1 MSDNDSVRA
10 HEPHQQEEPRTEPVL
25 PDSISVGCADLPP
38 GLRRGRY
45 FQRLRYLEVSGT
57 RAQLPKVRVLRQW
70 HEDAGERGHFGLL
83 APQLITDRPGP
94 KGYPRST
101 ARHTPEQLALAGGFR
116 DTPVVRDAVREL
128 AGACAACHANT
139 VIFRSPPDFAPSTS
153 NRDRLRAFF
162 GDIAPAEHFG
172 DTARV
177 WEPLGLWQ
185 FQTAA
190 RLAEELGL
198 VLACDPLSNDP
209 LVQLEID
216 FARLPVSRVYF
227 RITGLGRGS
236 QRFDEYALEP
246 LLELVAAYER
256 VWVVFAHA
264 NRYPDA
270 IRCQRLLADA
280 ESSDS

>member
-1 MSDNDSVRA
+1 MNDPDSALA
-10 HEPHQQEEPRTEPVL
+10 HEPRQDESPPEPEL

-57 RAQLPKVRVLRQW
+57 RVQLPKARILRQW
-70 HEDAGERGHFGLL
+70 REDAGERGRIGVL
-83 APQLITDRPGP
+83 APQLITDKPGP
-94 KGYPRST
+94 KGYPRAAGRYT
-101 ARHTPEQLALAGGFR
+101 REQLAQAGSFR
-116 DTPVVRDAVREL
+116 DTPLVRDAVRDL
-128 AGACAACHANT
+128 AAACATCQAQT

-162 GDIAPAEHFG
+162 GDMASAELFA

-177 WEPLGLWQ
+177 WEPLGLWDVH
-185 FQTAA
+185 TAA

-209 LVQLEID
+209 LLHLEVD
-216 FARLPVSRVYF
+216 FASLPVSRMYF

-246 LLELVAAYER
+246 LLELAAAYQR
-256 VWVVFAHA
+256 VWVVFTHAH
-264 NRYPDA
+264 RYPDA
-270 IRCQRLLADA
+270 IRCQRLLANA
-280 ESSDS
+280 EPSDS